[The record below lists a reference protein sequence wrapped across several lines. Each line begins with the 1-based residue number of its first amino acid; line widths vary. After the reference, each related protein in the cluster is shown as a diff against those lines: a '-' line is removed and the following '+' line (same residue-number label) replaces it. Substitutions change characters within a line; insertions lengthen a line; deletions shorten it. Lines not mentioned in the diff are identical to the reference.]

1 MKTCPKNQHLQHHL
15 QKKTNEKREEI
26 AHKPKKCVIF
36 ALEKTRWVKKEFQ
49 PTELKF
55 FLFYPTQTKRH

>member
-1 MKTCPKNQHLQHHL
+1 MKTCRKNQHLQHRL

-36 ALEKTRWVKKEFQ
+36 ALEKQDGSRKSFSR
-49 PTELKF
+49 LS
-55 FLFYPTQTKRH
+55 